1 MWEHLELNYHYMAQL
16 QYEECVRIQVYL
28 EEWRKHRW
36 IGKKLGRSN
45 STISA
50 EVGRYSAWGVY
61 RAKIAWEMR
70 KTRRRLIN
78 TLRCKIERWGELEED
93 VRSKI
98 EQYWSPEQ
106 IAWEGKKVWKDTIYK
121 RLKQYPELVKKYCRR
136 RWKKY
141 KYGTI
146 MAGYIY
152 NRVSIHERPDFIEW
166 YARLWDWEWDTVGNG
181 CVTYVDRKSKYL
193 LSGLT
198 NGKYAKHVTEKT
210 VELFKSIPEELRKS
224 ITLDNGREFVEHYM
238 WKWMCGIESTYFAD
252 KWHPGQ
258 RWLNENTNGL
268 LRQFFPKK
276 TDFNKVSEEELAK
289 AVELLNNRPRK
300 SLGYKTPTQV
310 LFPNCADLK

>member
-1 MWEHLELNYHYMAQL
+1 MAQL
-16 QYEECVRIQVYL
+16 QYEECIRIQVYL
-28 EEWRKHRW
+28 EEWLSHREIW
-36 IGKKLGRSN
+36 VKLCRSN

-50 EVGRYSAWGVY
+50 EVGRYSVWGVY
-61 RAKIAWEMR
+61 RGKLAWEMR
-70 KTRRRLIN
+70 KTKRRLVN
-78 TLRCKIERWGELEED
+78 TLRCKLQRWSKLEED
-93 VRSKI
+93 VREKI
-98 EQYWSPEQ
+98 QKYRSPEQ
-106 IAWEGKKVWKDTIYK
+106 IAWEGKRVWKDTIYK

-146 MAGYIY
+146 TAGCIY

-166 YARLWDWEWDTVGNG
+166 YERLWDWEWDTVGNG

-198 NGKYAKHVTEKT
+198 DGKYAKNITEKT
-210 VELFKSIPEELRKS
+210 VELFKSIPEDLRKS
-224 ITLDNGREFVEHYM
+224 ITLDNGKEFAEHYM
-238 WKWMCGIESTYFAD
+238 WKWLCGVGKTYFAD
-252 KWHPGQ
+252 VGNPWQ
-258 RWLNENTNGL
+258 RGLNENTNGL

-276 TDFNKVSEEELAK
+276 TDFKKVRAKELAK

-300 SLGYKTPTQV
+300 SLNYKTPTQV

>member
-16 QYEECVRIQVYL
+16 QYEECIRIQVYL

-61 RAKIAWEMR
+61 RAKVAWELR
-70 KTRRRLIN
+70 KTRRRLVN

-93 VRSKI
+93 VRRKI

-121 RLKQYPELVKKYCRR
+121 RLKQYPELVRKYCRR

-141 KYGTI
+141 RYGTI
-146 MAGYIY
+146 TAWYIY
-152 NRVSIHERPDFIEW
+152 KRVSIHERPDFIER
-166 YARLWDWEWDTVGNG
+166 YERLWDWEWDTVGNG

-210 VELFKSIPEELRKS
+210 VELFKGIPEELRKS
-224 ITLDNGREFVEHYM
+224 VTLDNGREFVEHYM
-238 WKWMCGIESTYFAD
+238 WKWMCGIERTYFAD
-252 KWHPGQ
+252 KWQPGQ

-276 TDFNKVSEEELAK
+276 TDFKKVREEELAK

-310 LFPNCADLK
+310 LFPNCAVLK